1 MALSPHWDRISFEA
15 KMNSYM
21 STEFFG
27 SFHTAID
34 FQRHFFLP
42 FSPWKEGAYAHFA
55 EEQGKAQARYRIS
68 SWKVLVDGL
77 CLAPNP

>member
-1 MALSPHWDRISFEA
+1 MALSRHWDRISFEA

-21 STEFFG
+21 SSEFFG

>member
-21 STEFFG
+21 SSEFFG

-55 EEQGKAQARYRIS
+55 EEQSKAQARYRIS